1 MRNLN
6 LDPKYLLKR
15 WGPPILLLLAFLAFV
30 IWINQV
36 DKTQLVSREGQTFE
50 NAVVT
55 EIIQDNLMPDGSR
68 VGEQRIMV
76 RMLTGPKEG
85 EELETTS
92 SSGYLFGAG
101 CTVGMHVVVMQ
112 SIAGDTV
119 INTVYTQDREMTI
132 YIFAALYLVVLCL
145 VGGKQG
151 LKGALGL
158 VFTFLC
164 ILFVYLPLVYRGYSP
179 FWVAVFV
186 CIITTLVTM
195 YLIGGP
201 TKKTVVATGGT
212 VAGVVIAG
220 FSATI
225 FSIASG
231 ISGWNV
237 SDIESLLTL
246 WNVSGIQVGG
256 LLFSGLLIS
265 SLGAVMD
272 VAMSIGSSIGEI
284 HAQNPTIS
292 RKELFKAGMHVGR
305 DMMGTDSNTLILA
318 FAGGSVSMLVLDYA
332 YDLPFLQIINSNNIG
347 IAVMQGLSG
356 SFGIVLSV
364 PATVVMAAYIYK
376 AELRRQTEE
385 KQETSGR
392 EELLTGGETVK
403 AVEGI

>member
-1 MRNLN
+1 MHNLSQA
-6 LDPKYLLKR
+6 PQALLKR
-15 WGPPILLLLAFLAFV
+15 WGPPVLLLLAFLAFV

-36 DKTQLVSREGQTFE
+36 EKTPLVSREGQTFE
-50 NAVVT
+50 KAVVT
-55 EIIQDNLMPDGSR
+55 EILQDNRMPDGSR
-68 VGEQRIMV
+68 VGEQRVMV
-76 RMLTGPKEG
+76 RMLTGPREG

-101 CTVGMHVVVMQ
+101 CTVGMQVVVMQ

-119 INTVYTQDREMTI
+119 INTVYTQDREMVI
-132 YIFAALYLVVLCL
+132 YLFAALYLVVLCL

-158 VFTFLC
+158 AFTFLC

-195 YLIGGP
+195 YFIGGP
-201 TKKTVVATGGT
+201 TMKTLVATGGT
-212 VAGVVIAG
+212 IAGVVIAG
-220 FSATI
+220 FSATL

-272 VAMSIGSSIGEI
+272 VAMSIASAISEI
-284 HAQNPTIS
+284 HTQNPALTQ
-292 RKELFKAGMHVGR
+292 RELFRAGMHVGR

-318 FAGGSVSMLVLDYA
+318 FAGGSISMLVLDYA
-332 YDLPFLQIINSNNIG
+332 YDLPYQQIINSNNIG

-356 SFGIVLSV
+356 SFGIVLAV
-364 PATVVMAAYIYK
+364 PVTVLLAVILYTHTPAPAG
-376 AELRRQTEE
+376 AEARPE
-385 KQETSGR
+385 KR
-392 EELLTGGETVK
+392 EE
-403 AVEGI
+403 

>member
-1 MRNLN
+1 MHNLN

-50 NAVVT
+50 KAVVT

-76 RMLTGPKEG
+76 RMLTGPKAG

-201 TKKTVVATGGT
+201 TKKTVVATGRSHQKDG
-212 VAGVVIAG
+212 GG
-220 FSATI
+220 HGGHRCR
-225 FSIASG
+225 SG
-231 ISGWNV
+231 DRRVFRHNLQHRLR
-237 SDIESLLTL
+237 DFRLEC
-246 WNVSGIQVGG
+246 VG
-256 LLFSGLLIS
+256 
-265 SLGAVMD
+265 
-272 VAMSIGSSIGEI
+272 
-284 HAQNPTIS
+284 
-292 RKELFKAGMHVGR
+292 
-305 DMMGTDSNTLILA
+305 
-318 FAGGSVSMLVLDYA
+318 Y
-332 YDLPFLQIINSNNIG
+332 
-347 IAVMQGLSG
+347 
-356 SFGIVLSV
+356 
-364 PATVVMAAYIYK
+364 
-376 AELRRQTEE
+376 
-385 KQETSGR
+385 
-392 EELLTGGETVK
+392 
-403 AVEGI
+403 

>member
-50 NAVVT
+50 KAVVT

-195 YLIGGP
+195 YLIGG
-201 TKKTVVATGGT
+201 TVVATGGT

-284 HAQNPTIS
+284 CPS
-292 RKELFKAGMHVGR
+292 
-305 DMMGTDSNTLILA
+305 
-318 FAGGSVSMLVLDYA
+318 
-332 YDLPFLQIINSNNIG
+332 
-347 IAVMQGLSG
+347 
-356 SFGIVLSV
+356 
-364 PATVVMAAYIYK
+364 AARS
-376 AELRRQTEE
+376 ERSTPRTPRSPERSCLRR
-385 KQETSGR
+385 GCMW
-392 EELLTGGETVK
+392 
-403 AVEGI
+403 AGI

>member
-36 DKTQLVSREGQTFE
+36 DRTPLVSREGQTFE
-50 NAVVT
+50 KAVVT

-332 YDLPFLQIINSNNIG
+332 YDLPYQQIINSNNIG
-347 IAVMQGLSG
+347 IAIMQGLSG
-356 SFGIVLSV
+356 SFGIVLAV
-364 PATVVMAAYIYK
+364 PVTVLLAVLLYTHEPAPA
-376 AELRRQTEE
+376 
-385 KQETSGR
+385 SG
-392 EELLTGGETVK
+392 EPLPESPEN
-403 AVEGI
+403 

>member
-15 WGPPILLLLAFLAFV
+15 WGPPILLLLFFLAFV

-36 DKTQLVSREGQTFE
+36 DKIPLVSREGQTFE
-50 NAVVT
+50 KAVVT

-68 VGEQRIMV
+68 VGEQRVMV

-164 ILFVYLPLVYRGYSP
+164 ILFVYLPLVYRGCSP
-179 FWVAVFV
+179 FW
-186 CIITTLVTM
+186 
-195 YLIGGP
+195 
-201 TKKTVVATGGT
+201 
-212 VAGVVIAG
+212 GVPG
-220 FSATI
+220 LL
-225 FSIASG
+225 
-231 ISGWNV
+231 
-237 SDIESLLTL
+237 SLLGGGICVHHHHAGHY
-246 WNVSGIQVGG
+246 VSHRRSHQKDGGGHGGHRCRSGDRRVFRHNLQHRLRDFRMECVG
-256 LLFSGLLIS
+256 
-265 SLGAVMD
+265 
-272 VAMSIGSSIGEI
+272 
-284 HAQNPTIS
+284 
-292 RKELFKAGMHVGR
+292 
-305 DMMGTDSNTLILA
+305 
-318 FAGGSVSMLVLDYA
+318 Y
-332 YDLPFLQIINSNNIG
+332 
-347 IAVMQGLSG
+347 
-356 SFGIVLSV
+356 
-364 PATVVMAAYIYK
+364 
-376 AELRRQTEE
+376 
-385 KQETSGR
+385 
-392 EELLTGGETVK
+392 
-403 AVEGI
+403 

>member
-6 LDPKYLLKR
+6 LDPKNLLKR

-50 NAVVT
+50 KAVVT

-179 FWVAVFV
+179 
-186 CIITTLVTM
+186 
-195 YLIGGP
+195 
-201 TKKTVVATGGT
+201 
-212 VAGVVIAG
+212 
-220 FSATI
+220 
-225 FSIASG
+225 
-231 ISGWNV
+231 SGWRYLCA
-237 SDIESLLTL
+237 SSPRWSPCTSSAGPQRR
-246 WNVSGIQVGG
+246 WWPRGYCCRSGDRRVFRHNFQHRLRDFRMECVG
-256 LLFSGLLIS
+256 
-265 SLGAVMD
+265 
-272 VAMSIGSSIGEI
+272 
-284 HAQNPTIS
+284 
-292 RKELFKAGMHVGR
+292 
-305 DMMGTDSNTLILA
+305 
-318 FAGGSVSMLVLDYA
+318 Y
-332 YDLPFLQIINSNNIG
+332 
-347 IAVMQGLSG
+347 
-356 SFGIVLSV
+356 
-364 PATVVMAAYIYK
+364 
-376 AELRRQTEE
+376 
-385 KQETSGR
+385 
-392 EELLTGGETVK
+392 
-403 AVEGI
+403 

>member
-6 LDPKYLLKR
+6 LNPKNLLKR

-50 NAVVT
+50 KAVVT

-318 FAGGSVSMLVLDYA
+318 FAGGSVSMPVSYTHLT
-332 YDLPFLQIINSNNIG
+332 LPTNSR
-347 IAVMQGLSG
+347 V
-356 SFGIVLSV
+356 
-364 PATVVMAAYIYK
+364 
-376 AELRRQTEE
+376 
-385 KQETSGR
+385 
-392 EELLTGGETVK
+392 
-403 AVEGI
+403 

>member
-50 NAVVT
+50 KAVVT

-101 CTVGMHVVVMQ
+101 CTVGMHV
-112 SIAGDTV
+112 
-119 INTVYTQDREMTI
+119 
-132 YIFAALYLVVLCL
+132 LVVLCL

-246 WNVSGIQVGG
+246 WNVSRIQVGG

-332 YDLPFLQIINSNNIG
+332 YDLPYQQIINSNNIG
-347 IAVMQGLSG
+347 IAIMQGLSG
-356 SFGIVLSV
+356 SFGIVLAV
-364 PATVVMAAYIYK
+364 PVTVLLAVLLYTHEPAPA
-376 AELRRQTEE
+376 
-385 KQETSGR
+385 SG
-392 EELLTGGETVK
+392 EPLSQSSEN
-403 AVEGI
+403 